1 MVGTC
6 KPWLSQHQREGCMYM
21 WISSRR
27 CPLPLLFPCMF
38 PCNHYEVFLL
48 LRLRYS
54 TSDPQKIFLRHGTLW
69 HSSFGCHKCSNQGNW
84 GYRCCCGS
92 RWTHSWLIWKKRILK
107 RRKNQLWSLLAHLS
121 KNVWQIQYGAYAMFI
136 CDLKVQ
142 RKWWK
147 GKGNSVGEWLQNQI

>member
-1 MVGTC
+1 M
-6 KPWLSQHQREGCMYM
+6 LSQDSEDEIR
-21 WISSRR
+21 SRFVFEIVIWPQEVTLAR
-27 CPLPLLFPCMF
+27 WTQPSGPLCLWQC
-38 PCNHYEVFLL
+38 LL

-147 GKGNSVGEWLQNQI
+147 GKGNSVGKWLQNQI

>member
-92 RWTHSWLIWKKRILK
+92 FWTHSWHIWKKDIKRRTKINFNHSWLIWAKMICVTKLIWGLR
-107 RRKNQLWSLLAHLS
+107 QVHLRPQS
-121 KNVWQIQYGAYAMFI
+121 PEEMV
-136 CDLKVQ
+136 
-142 RKWWK
+142 K
-147 GKGNSVGEWLQNQI
+147 GKGK